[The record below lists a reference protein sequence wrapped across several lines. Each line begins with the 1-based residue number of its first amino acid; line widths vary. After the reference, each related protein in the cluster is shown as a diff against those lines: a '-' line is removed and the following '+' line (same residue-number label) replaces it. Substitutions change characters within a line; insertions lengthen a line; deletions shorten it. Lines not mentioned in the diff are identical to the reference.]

1 MRVHQSKDMRRRA
14 PQRTGER
21 ELALA
26 PLFICLSLPGPVLCK
41 LGQPGVL
48 LVLPEVLSPV
58 LMTFAMGGVPHAGSW
73 HTLSRLLTLCSVN
86 NDIADLGTTG
96 PGHPLGHGLLLC
108 ISYYISC
115 RSPAPAARDSTWRE
129 GRCQR
134 VTMQPLNFLGLC
146 IYFKFKIFFYTFRKA
161 LVQRFDIF
169 SSPSSR
175 FIISKNHC
183 CPSEFLLQQFSRNQL
198 YHLLSTSS
206 YVPYS

>member
-1 MRVHQSKDMRRRA
+1 MVRQRIKEHTLAWHFNKHFSILRCRETILLENILIPSVPFSPCLNCRSVPATHRYNPNHPALQS
-14 PQRTGER
+14 QITY
-21 ELALA
+21 
-26 PLFICLSLPGPVLCK
+26 SSV
-41 LGQPGVL
+41 
-48 LVLPEVLSPV
+48 SPV
-58 LMTFAMGGVPHAGSW
+58 
-73 HTLSRLLTLCSVN
+73 
-86 NDIADLGTTG
+86 
-96 PGHPLGHGLLLC
+96 PGAT
-108 ISYYISC
+108 C
-115 RSPAPAARDSTWRE
+115 RSPAPPARDSTWRE